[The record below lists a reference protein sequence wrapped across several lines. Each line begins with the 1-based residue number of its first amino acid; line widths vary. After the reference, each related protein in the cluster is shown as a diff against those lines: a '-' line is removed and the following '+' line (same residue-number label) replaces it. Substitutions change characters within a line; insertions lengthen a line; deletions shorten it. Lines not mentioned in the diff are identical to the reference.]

1 MYASSDFEWKN
12 NNVVP
17 KSREEQDM
25 KIEVKKVMKPEET
38 KRTVKTKYE
47 WKNGNYVL
55 KKSDAGVSK
64 EESEPKIEEEDQ
76 FTL

>member
-1 MYASSDFEWKN
+1 
-12 NNVVP
+12 
-17 KSREEQDM
+17 
-25 KIEVKKVMKPEET
+25 MKPEET